1 MSPFHRDTRY
11 PDFGVPLLHCDLILA
26 KHLFTG
32 DAAQL
37 QSTYPVCTKHRIDW
51 PEWDTLIFLVLK
63 R

>member
-11 PDFGVPLLHCDLILA
+11 LDFGVPLLHCDLILA

-51 PEWDTLIFLVLK
+51 P
-63 R
+63 